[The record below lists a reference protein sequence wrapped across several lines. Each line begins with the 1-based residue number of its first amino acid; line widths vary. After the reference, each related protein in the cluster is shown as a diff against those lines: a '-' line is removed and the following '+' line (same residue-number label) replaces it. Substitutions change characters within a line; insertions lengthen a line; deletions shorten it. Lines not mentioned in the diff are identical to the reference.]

1 MASSAPGRGGGQPIP
16 RAGVAAAVVAVMV
29 IVVAEPAAACY
40 PRVFSFG
47 DSLTDTGNF
56 RFYYSNNSGE
66 PALRPPYGETFFR
79 RATGRFSNGRLVLD
93 FIGINYIRPS
103 SLGRSIKL
111 SCDAPV
117 TDLRFGVRLQR
128 TRWGSRSCGRI

>member
-1 MASSAPGRGGGQPIP
+1 MASSAPGRGGRQLILP
-16 RAGVAAAVVAVMV
+16 AAAVALMV
-29 IVVAEPAAACY
+29 IVGAEPAAACY

-56 RFYYSNNSGE
+56 RFYYGNSSGE

-93 FIGINYIRPS
+93 FIGKLHTYAHHSDPS
-103 SLGRSIKL
+103 FKL
-111 SCDAPV
+111 SCVVVVPV
-117 TDLRFGVRLQR
+117 VVLV
-128 TRWGSRSCGRI
+128 

>member
-1 MASSAPGRGGGQPIP
+1 MASSAPGRGGGQPIL
-16 RAGVAAAVVAVMV
+16 RAGVAAAVVAVML
-29 IVVAEPAAACY
+29 IVGVEPAAACY

-56 RFYYSNNSGE
+56 RFYYGNNSGE

-93 FIGINYIRPS
+93 FIGKLHTYAHHSIVRSNYPAR
-103 SLGRSIKL
+103 
-111 SCDAPV
+111 
-117 TDLRFGVRLQR
+117 
-128 TRWGSRSCGRI
+128 

>member
-1 MASSAPGRGGGQPIP
+1 
-16 RAGVAAAVVAVMV
+16 MV
-29 IVVAEPAAACY
+29 IVGAEPAAACY

-56 RFYYSNNSGE
+56 RFYYGNNSGE

-93 FIGINYIRPS
+93 FIGKLHAPIT
-103 SLGRSIKL
+103 RSFVQIIL
-111 SCDAPV
+111 RGSG
-117 TDLRFGVRLQR
+117 TGSTGLRFGVRLQR